1 MDNEHFPHYGL
12 GGTVPE
18 LYLMDLYPLNYHIN
32 HDKWDVIRNYVD
44 LRSAVRFED
53 DFLKSLGTSTWTVS
67 KTGAGTN
74 VITDEANGVLLITN
88 AAADNDKVQYLSNG
102 QSFILQAG
110 FPVYVEGRFKLSD
123 VLQSDFFFG
132 LVDAEYLGASTA
144 NGVYFHKDD
153 GDANIDIAVED
164 TTTVVT
170 ADTGIDAVN
179 ATYIVLAFHY
189 DGAGTIRWFIFTD
202 AGIVRATGEITAG
215 FPLGEELFLGFGL
228 MNGEGVAKN
237 LSVDYVKAVA
247 KRIV

>member
-32 HDKWDVIRNYVD
+32 HDKWDAIRQYVD
-44 LRSAVRFED
+44 LRAAVRLED
-53 DFLKSLGTSTWTVS
+53 DFLGSPTAAWAVT

-74 VITDEANGVLLITN
+74 VLTDIANGVLLITN

-102 QSFILQAG
+102 QSFILKPG
-110 FPVYVEGRFKLSD
+110 FPVYVEGRFKISD

-153 GDANIDIAVED
+153 GDANLDIAVED

-170 ADTGIDAVN
+170 ADTGIDAVD
-179 ATYIVLAFHY
+179 ATWLVLAFHY
-189 DGAGTIRWFIFTD
+189 DGAGTVRWFIFTD
-202 AGIVRATGEITAG
+202 AGIVRAQGEITAG
-215 FPLGEELFLGFGL
+215 FPLNVELFLGFGL
-228 MNGEGVAKN
+228 MNGEAVAKN
-237 LSVDYVKAVA
+237 LQVDYVKAVMA
-247 KRIV
+247 RIV

>member
-32 HDKWDVIRNYVD
+32 HDKWDAIRQYVD
-44 LRSAVRFED
+44 LRAAVRLED
-53 DFLKSLGTSTWTVS
+53 DFLGSPTAAWAVT

-74 VITDEANGVLLITN
+74 VLTDIANGVLLITN

-102 QSFILQAG
+102 QSFILKPG
-110 FPVYVEGRFKLSD
+110 FPVYVEGRFKISD

-153 GDANIDIAVED
+153 GAASILFGVED
-164 TTTVVT
+164 STVV
-170 ADTGIDAVN
+170 ADVDTLIDAVN
-179 ATYIVLAFHY
+179 ATYAIFGIHY
-189 DGAGTIRWFIFTD
+189 DGAGTVRWFIFTD
-202 AGIVRATGEITAG
+202 AGIVLAQGEVATG
-215 FPLGEELFLGFGL
+215 FPVGVPLSAGFGL
-228 MNGEGVAKN
+228 MNGEAVAKN
-237 LSVDYVKAVA
+237 LSVDYVKAVMA
-247 KRIV
+247 RIV